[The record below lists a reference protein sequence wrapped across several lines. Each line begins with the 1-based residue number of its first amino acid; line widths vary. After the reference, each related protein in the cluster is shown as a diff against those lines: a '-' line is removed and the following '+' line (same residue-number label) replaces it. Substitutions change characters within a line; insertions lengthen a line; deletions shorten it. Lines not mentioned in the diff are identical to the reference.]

1 MLTICHRSIFQ
12 LSCYLQLDEPAS
24 LSEVRNRKGT
34 ESCLVTLRGFHVA
47 NNVVVK
53 HTPYPFLCDFPH
65 MTLRSR
71 VSSYLKS

>member
-47 NNVVVK
+47 NIVVVK
-53 HTPYPFLCDFPH
+53 NTPYALFIVIFHTSLFVH
-65 MTLRSR
+65 
-71 VSSYLKS
+71 VYQVI